1 MGFERNEG
9 ADVYERVGAYEELVR
24 HLRQGAEVMGA
35 LCGEYDNIFLIDV
48 QTQTYIHYQ
57 SDMTGMHKPV
67 LNKTLAF
74 SNYQDGLAAYID
86 GHVADEDKERL
97 RRHIAPETLLAQTPE
112 KGINTITYRRIYQGK
127 SLYYQLCSAKYTN
140 DEGRLCL
147 VLGFRD
153 ATPVVEAEQRKS
165 AELATMQS
173 IIEAAELG
181 TWRIELV
188 EGERPRM
195 LADARMLQ
203 LLGLER
209 DAAAMSPEDVYD
221 AWYSRIKPEAV
232 QSVLDSVARM
242 EAGARDE
249 NTYLWVHPTLG
260 ERYVRC
266 GGTAVPIEGGYR
278 LCGYHYDVDDLVREH
293 ARQDKLLKDALL
305 AAEHSSRSKTTF
317 LNNMS
322 HDIRTPMN
330 AIMGYTELAR
340 EHIGDAAQVADYLEK
355 IAVSSNHLLSLINDV
370 LDMSR
375 IESGKVVIAQC
386 PTRLSDIVHD
396 VRTIIQANAAARRL
410 TFLVD
415 MQGVVHD
422 TVVCDHLRLQ
432 QVLLNLL
439 SNAVKFTQPGGTIE
453 LRLSERP
460 GGDAGHA
467 LFEFSVRDN
476 GIGITEEFQK
486 HIFEPFTREQSA
498 TVSGIQ
504 GTGLGLAIAKNIVDM
519 MGGTISVTSAPGQ
532 GSEFVVSLECE
543 VAGEGETTC
552 GAAEGTCEAA
562 ERAGAAG
569 AAADERVGADE
580 ATCPTAGE
588 TCGAADGSGEASRGP
603 ATDKRAS
610 APTPAER
617 AAADADVA
625 GIRVL
630 LVEDNEMNREIAT
643 EILSYRGITVQTACD
658 GDEAVEMLAKAQP
671 GDFDL
676 VLMDI
681 QMPHMNGYEAT
692 HAIRALANE
701 GVARIPII
709 ALSAN
714 AFDEDR
720 ALAEEA
726 GMDGYIVKPIDIHK
740 AIEVIRH
747 FARK

>member
-57 SDMTGMHKPV
+57 ADMTGMHKPV

-317 LNNMS
+317 LNSMS

-453 LRLSERP
+453 LRLSEKP
-460 GGDAGHA
+460 GSDAGHA
-467 LFEFSVRDN
+467 RFEFSVRDN

-519 MGGTISVTSAPGQ
+519 MGGAISVTSAPGQ

-543 VAGEGETTC
+543 VAGEGEVEAPC
-552 GAAEGTCEAA
+552 GASGNPAADEGAGEG
-562 ERAGAAG
+562 ERAGAG
-569 AAADERVGADE
+569 AA
-580 ATCPTAGE
+580 
-588 TCGAADGSGEASRGP
+588 GEAAGGMDAGVSETSRGP
-603 ATDKRAS
+603 AAGKRAS